1 MAFTIY
7 ISDTSPELADV
18 RAVLLQQITEKG
30 MATIWLDADER
41 QRPDMTDIIRRKI
54 ASADAF
60 ISLVTYV
67 HGWSP
72 ADMGGKSLMEIECDL
87 AMQASKPSAIL
98 IPENGSDID
107 TYLRMW
113 ALDQTDAERNHQQ
126 NFWRKLQDQGVT
138 ISYSD
143 VADFSQKLTGIL
155 AKWSGISGNST
166 VQLGD
171 ISAQSAGTVSQ
182 AAPAKPSLARK
193 RRDNLFPSDS
203 IDIDELAEV
212 VAEKTAAK
220 VQEAQQKRDQE
231 LVDQTLKYNEA
242 LKLKPGELVFGK
254 PSDRS
259 QFKGDVFM
267 IMPFADSFKGIYTD
281 VIRPLVKELGLSIT
295 RGDEFTSVNGV
306 IMEEVWSA
314 LNNCQFVIA
323 EITGGND
330 NVFYELGIAHTLNK
344 PALLITQATKPENV
358 PFDIRHLRY
367 IQYENTVGGGV
378 KLRDDLKGSIT
389 RLLSDLHEG
398 WGKQP

>member
-7 ISDTSPELADV
+7 ISATSHELANV

-30 MATIWLDADER
+30 MTADWLTDEER
-41 QRPDMTDIIRRKI
+41 QRPDMLDIVRRKI

-60 ISLVTYV
+60 ISLLTYL
-67 HGWSP
+67 HGWTLT
-72 ADMGGKSLMEIECDL
+72 DMGSKSLTEIECDL
-87 AMQASKPSAIL
+87 ALEAVKPSAIL
-98 IPENGSDID
+98 LPESGSEID
-107 TYLRMW
+107 DYLRMH
-113 ALDQTDAERNHQQ
+113 ALEQSGDERTAQQ
-126 NFWRKLQDQGVT
+126 AFWQKLQARGAT
-138 ISYSD
+138 ISYTD
-143 VADFSQKLTGIL
+143 VADFSRKLTTIL
-155 AKWSGISGNST
+155 NRWATQTAPPPSTPLTAVEQAVVPGISR
-166 VQLGD
+166 D
-171 ISAQSAGTVSQ
+171 
-182 AAPAKPSLARK
+182 
-193 RRDNLFPSDS
+193 RRDFLFPEDTIN
-203 IDIDELAEV
+203 IDDLAEV

-231 LVDQTLKYNEA
+231 LVEQTLKYNEA
-242 LKLKPGELVFGK
+242 LKLKPGELVFGR
-254 PSDRS
+254 PSNNS
-259 QFKGDVFM
+259 QFKGDIFM
-267 IMPFADSFKGIYTD
+267 IMPFAAAFTGIYTD

-295 RGDEFTSVNGV
+295 RGDEFTSANGV

-344 PALLITQATKPENV
+344 PAILITQATTPEKI

-367 IQYENTVGGGV
+367 IRYDNTVTGGA
-378 KLRDDLKGSIT
+378 KLRDDLKANIT

>member
-7 ISDTSPELADV
+7 ISDTSPELTDV

-41 QRPDMTDIIRRKI
+41 QRPDMADIIRRKL

-67 HGWSP
+67 HGWAP
-72 ADMGGKSLMEIECDL
+72 ADMGGKSLAEIECDL

-98 IPENGSDID
+98 IPESGSEID
-107 TYLRMW
+107 THLRMW
-113 ALDQTDAERNHQQ
+113 ALDQTDAERSHQQ

-138 ISYSD
+138 IAYSD
-143 VADFSQKLTGIL
+143 VVDFSQKLTGIL
-155 AKWSGISGNST
+155 IKWSGISGKST
-166 VQLGD
+166 TQLGD
-171 ISAQSAGTVSQ
+171 ISAQAAVAS
-182 AAPAKPSLARK
+182 AAPATPSLARK
-193 RRDNLFPSDS
+193 RRDNLFPADT

-242 LKLKPGELVFGK
+242 LKPKPGELVFGK
-254 PSDRS
+254 PSERS

-267 IMPFADSFKGIYTD
+267 IMPFAESFKGIYSD